1 MKYSLPPFN
10 EKEER
15 EFFEEKILDFSKEL
29 FRNPKLGLSF
39 VLFLNILFI
48 YAYFKSKSILSIILY
63 LFFVY
68 LLLSLAL
75 GTFFDFKR
83 NK

>member
-39 VLFLNILFI
+39 VLFLIYYLYMHILNQKVF
-48 YAYFKSKSILSIILY
+48 YQ
-63 LFFVY
+63 
-68 LLLSLAL
+68 
-75 GTFFDFKR
+75 
-83 NK
+83 

>member
-63 LFFVY
+63 LFFMY